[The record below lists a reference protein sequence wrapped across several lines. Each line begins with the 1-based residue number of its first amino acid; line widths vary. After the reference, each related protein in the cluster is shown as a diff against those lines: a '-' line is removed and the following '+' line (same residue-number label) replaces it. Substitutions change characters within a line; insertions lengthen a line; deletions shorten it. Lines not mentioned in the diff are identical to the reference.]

1 MGQIHNELRKGW
13 LSEAVNRALG
23 RTREGGVERVSET
36 CDVVMNPWGM
46 PEWAYLRQEQ
56 LWGVRRAVTAGAAAT
71 FAAAAICNTSLKPND
86 YIVVLESV
94 SVLTA
99 AAGDEAALY
108 LDTDVN
114 LAALLTSSQNV
125 FLRET
130 RFFPLRSP
138 VQPVVRY
145 LPVAV
150 PGTLVGPLDAV
161 QGAAAAYVPFGVGL
175 PIILHPGHGAVVFTN
190 NDAANM
196 NVVFGGR
203 TRKAYPGEL
212 P

>member
-36 CDVVMNPWGM
+36 CDVVLNPWGM
-46 PEWAYLRQEQ
+46 PEWAYLRAEQ
-56 LWGVRRAVTAGAAAT
+56 LWGVRRAVSAGAAAT
-71 FAAAAICNTSLKPND
+71 FAAAAICNTTIKPND
-86 YIVVLESV
+86 YIVVVESIG
-94 SVLTA
+94 VLTA
-99 AAGDEAALY
+99 ASGDEASLY
-108 LDTDVN
+108 LDTDAN

-125 FLRET
+125 LLRDT

-161 QGAAAAYVPFGVGL
+161 QGVATSYGFMSAAL
-175 PIILHPGHGAVVFTN
+175 PLILHPGHGAVVFTN
-190 NDAANM
+190 NDAASM
-196 NVVFGGR
+196 NVIFGGR